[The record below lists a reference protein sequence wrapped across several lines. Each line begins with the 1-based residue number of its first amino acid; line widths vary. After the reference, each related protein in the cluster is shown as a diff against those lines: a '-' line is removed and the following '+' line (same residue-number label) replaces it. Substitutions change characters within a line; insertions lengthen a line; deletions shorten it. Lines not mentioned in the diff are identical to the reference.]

1 MAKNYYNLFDN
12 IVKANKLHRLTEEL
26 KDDISEERKQFLEN
40 LIKKESETKYK
51 YVEEEDKVK
60 QHIDILKTNQYKK
73 MWRLLSDDQKEVK
86 MNEFIKANNITDA
99 NIIDNLKNVEN
110 KLVVYDKIKSVIT
123 EIKILE
129 KNPENVFV
137 LKVSKAKGN

>member
-26 KDDISEERKQFLEN
+26 KDDITEERKQFLEN
-40 LIKKESETKYK
+40 LIKKEGETKYK

-73 MWRLLSDDQKEVK
+73 MWRLLSDVQKEVK